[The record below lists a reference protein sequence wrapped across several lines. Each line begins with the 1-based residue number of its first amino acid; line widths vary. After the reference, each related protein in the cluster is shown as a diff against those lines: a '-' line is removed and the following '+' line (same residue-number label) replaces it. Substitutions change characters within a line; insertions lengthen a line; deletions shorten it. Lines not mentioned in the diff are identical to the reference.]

1 MNPKNGRLNVGSRWF
16 LVAVLS
22 LFLPALG
29 QGQTAPTSQDF
40 MECFQLT
47 VDTMVKRNHL
57 PPQLLMGNHGFESPP
72 LRQNFSLSSSLTRR
86 FS

>member
-29 QGQTAPTSQDF
+29 QGQTAPTS
-40 MECFQLT
+40 
-47 VDTMVKRNHL
+47 HL
-57 PPQLLMGNHGFESPP
+57 SV
-72 LRQNFSLSSSLTRR
+72 LRSLVPHQEM
-86 FS
+86 